1 MSCEDKYSGAPIT
14 GNKVIKCVRA
24 CFPVSVSSIQV
35 HQNRVQ
41 TVLALSAAGQQKYKL
56 GNANEKPSPWFS
68 DSCTRS
74 WDQLRETYL
83 DDVEDDVLV
92 EAVQDTFGYTVV
104 IPGSVDEQQILQV
117 FELYGGKI
125 NGGKGRDECGAE
137 VFVHTVFDGSSH
149 FKISAGKQL

>member
-14 GNKVIKCVRA
+14 GNEVIKCV

-117 FELYGGKI
+117 FELYGGK
-125 NGGKGRDECGAE
+125 
-137 VFVHTVFDGSSH
+137 
-149 FKISAGKQL
+149 